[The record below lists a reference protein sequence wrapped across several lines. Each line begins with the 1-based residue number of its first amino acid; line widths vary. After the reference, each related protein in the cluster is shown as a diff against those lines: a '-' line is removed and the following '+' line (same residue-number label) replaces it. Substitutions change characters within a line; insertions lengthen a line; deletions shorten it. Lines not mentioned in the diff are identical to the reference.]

1 MAVKRYIDTITT
13 EKRGKCSQIKMYSYK
28 KKDNLFD
35 ELTSLLDDYE
45 LSPQL
50 EEWAMQTF

>member
-1 MAVKRYIDTITT
+1 
-13 EKRGKCSQIKMYSYK
+13 MYSYK